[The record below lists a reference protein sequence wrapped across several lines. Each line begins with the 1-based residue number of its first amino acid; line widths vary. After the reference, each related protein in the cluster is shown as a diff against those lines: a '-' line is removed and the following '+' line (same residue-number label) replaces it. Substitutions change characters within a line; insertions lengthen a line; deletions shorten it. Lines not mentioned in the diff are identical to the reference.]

1 MRISRPH
8 RRLALFMGFSVFFLI
23 ALFARTFYVQVIAA
37 PGLQQQAANQQVR
50 SITLDGPRGTIF
62 DRNGE
67 AMAISRSM
75 ASVYADPRH
84 IADAAKTAA
93 QLAPIL
99 GVSQT
104 DLMKKLT
111 DTSSFQYLAR
121 KIDPSVGAMVKNLKL
136 AGIGVLSEPK
146 RVYPKGALAPQ
157 LLGFVGGTKYQGM
170 EGLEYEYDG
179 VLSGK
184 PGVTQVV
191 RDLSGNRLSTIST
204 TDAMPGK
211 SITLTIDSEIQF
223 EAEKALSAAVAQFKA
238 KRGSAL
244 VMDPR
249 TGEILAMAST
259 PVFSPDDY
267 GSQDPKTGG
276 TRNWAVTD
284 MCEPGSTF
292 KMVTVA
298 AALQNGVASP
308 DTTFTLPNEI
318 TAFDKVI
325 HEADTNVPAQR
336 TLTVTQI
343 LAQSSNI
350 GAVTLGKEVGKDR
363 LVDMI
368 KKFGFTEKLGIDFPG
383 ETAGQLPEK
392 WNGVTIYQV
401 PMGQGVAVSPL
412 QLASAYSAIANDG
425 VLVQPHLVKDA
436 LKPWARQ
443 VVSPTVA
450 GQLRAMLQVT
460 VEEGTGKKAQL
471 QGYLVAGKT
480 GTAQKP
486 NEHSKGYSNEVIASF
501 IGMVPADSPRLVI
514 LVMID
519 EPQTERLGA
528 RVAAPVFAR
537 IADFAVKRLG
547 IPPTAGAGFI
557 GTDTTGTDTTATGA
571 APGGTTGTSATTL
584 DTTGVTDTAPE
595 STTSTDTSAGQLGS
609 E

>member
-1 MRISRPH
+1 MSIRRSH
-8 RRLALFMGFSVFFLI
+8 RRLALFMGFSVFFL
-23 ALFARTFYVQVIAA
+23 ALLFARTFYVQVIAA
-37 PGLQQQAANQQVR
+37 PKLQEQADSQHVR
-50 SITLDGPRGTIF
+50 SITLDAPRGTIF

-67 AMAISRSM
+67 ALAISRSV
-75 ASVYADPRH
+75 ASIYADPRH
-84 IADAAKTAA
+84 VSDVAKTAA
-93 QLAPIL
+93 LLAPIL
-99 GVSQT
+99 GVSET
-104 DLMKKLT
+104 DLIKKLAN
-111 DTSSFQYLAR
+111 TSSFRYLAR
-121 KIDPSVGAMVKNLKL
+121 KVDPSVGTAVKNLKL

-157 LLGFVGGTKYQGM
+157 LLGFVGGSKYTGM
-170 EGLEYEYDG
+170 EGLEYAYDA
-179 VLSGK
+179 VLSGT

-204 TDAMPGK
+204 TDAVSGK

-223 EAEKALSAAVAQFKA
+223 EAEKALTDAVAEFKA
-238 KRGSAL
+238 KRGCAL

-259 PVFSPDDY
+259 PTFSPDAF
-267 GSQDPKTGG
+267 GLQDPKTGG

-298 AALQNGVASP
+298 AALQDGIATP
-308 DTTFTLPNEI
+308 ETQYTLPNEI

-325 HEADTNVPAQR
+325 HEADTNVPAER

-368 KKFGFTEKLGIDFPG
+368 QKFGFTKKLGIDFPG
-383 ETAGQLPEK
+383 ETAGQLPDK

-412 QLASAYSAIANDG
+412 QLATAYSAIANDG

-436 LKPWARQ
+436 VKPWTRQ
-443 VVSPTVA
+443 VVSSTVA
-450 GQLRAMLQVT
+450 AQLRAMLQVT
-460 VEEGTGKKAQL
+460 VEQGTGKKAAL
-471 QGYLVAGKT
+471 AGYQVAGKT

-486 NEHSKGYSNEVIASF
+486 NEKSKGYSDEVIASF
-501 IGMVPADSPRLVI
+501 VGMVPADSPRLVI

-528 RVAAPVFAR
+528 KVAAPVFAR

-557 GTDTTGTDTTATGA
+557 GTETTAADTT
-571 APGGTTGTSATTL
+571 S
-584 DTTGVTDTAPE
+584 
-595 STTSTDTSAGQLGS
+595 STTPGATEATDGSANSTTTSDASTEDLGS